1 MQAKT
6 APSAVLW
13 RQGMERSNLILVLV
27 KLNWTKQSH
36 VNELTLHV
44 DGICSLCA
52 RLPGLMK
59 LEQFSLDSAA
69 LQSILQNEGVKVG
82 GFVGATPQNSVCPSG
97 RGTSIYTV
105 CIHLISFF
113 LRWYFSLPIYYLYFY
128 CGFIYCVASFLRL
141 RECRLESISWRQPED
156 QQVRCRIV
164 VVVIL
169 RDLMHLSCYLFVL

>member
-113 LRWYFSLPIYYLYFY
+113 FY
-128 CGFIYCVASFLRL
+128 VGTS
-141 RECRLESISWRQPED
+141 
-156 QQVRCRIV
+156 
-164 VVVIL
+164 
-169 RDLMHLSCYLFVL
+169 HYLFTTFTFIAVSFTASPPFSGSENAG